1 MTHFP
6 LSMRVFKYVYVFW
19 KRMVNVNADVWCVSV
34 CLNVFFFFFMCAFVC
49 IFFACSESKGQ
60 KEPRRV
66 GLQHGIY
73 SPSVLL
79 LFLFG
84 FPIYSIRQCLR
95 FRNITSIVSL
105 PLIPRKSA
113 INSFAETH
121 SRFPFLVSFFR
132 PFPPSLSVF
141 PLFPSTFP
149 RRALRG
155 WAPDEVIE

>member
-1 MTHFP
+1 MCKCMFE
-6 LSMRVFKYVYVFW
+6 
-19 KRMVNVNADVWCVSV
+19 C
-34 CLNVFFFFFMCAFVC
+34 FFFMRAFVC
-49 IFFACSESKGQ
+49 IFFACFESRGQ

-66 GLQHGIY
+66 GLQHWIY

-84 FPIYSIRQCLR
+84 FPIYSTRQCLR

-132 PFPPSLSVF
+132 LIPPLYQYFRSSLQHFPVVPCVGGRRMRLLNEYLS
-141 PLFPSTFP
+141 
-149 RRALRG
+149 RRC
-155 WAPDEVIE
+155 